1 VNFTGISEYSSATP
15 IGVDS
20 AGSVR
25 KISSSSLRYKDIDR
39 QLTPKD
45 VEKLFSLP
53 VYKAKY
59 KDGYLAKDDPMVGR
73 YLPMLV
79 AEDVAEIL
87 PEAVIRDAEGQVEDW
102 NYRTLIPVMIEMI
115 KSLKEEV
122 KKRGEIR

>member
-1 VNFTGISEYSSATP
+1 M
-15 IGVDS
+15 
-20 AGSVR
+20 AG
-25 KISSSSLRYKDIDR
+25 K
-39 QLTPKD
+39 
-45 VEKLFSLP
+45 
-53 VYKAKY
+53 
-59 KDGYLAKDDPMVGR
+59 

-122 KKRGEIR
+122 KRRGEIR